1 MAVTVNTLMVDL
13 EQMQMA
19 VLEQRVIDAVLE
31 TNKYAS
37 PQLER
42 LWSQLTWQCFLQ

>member
-13 EQMQMA
+13 KQMQMA
-19 VLEQRVIDAVLE
+19 VLEQQVIGAVLE

-42 LWSQLTWQCFLQ
+42 LWTQLTGQRLLQ